1 MWHDGEKKQ
10 WLGNTEM
17 EKPDEKPGNGDV
29 THSGKIVKESKRMI
43 RVYSERVSV
52 NHCVNTQELLPQSQE
67 RVKQYQ
73 L

>member
-1 MWHDGEKKQ
+1 MWPDGEKKQ

-17 EKPDEKPGNGDV
+17 AKPDEKPGNGNV
-29 THSGKIVKESKRMI
+29 THSGKIVKESKRI
-43 RVYSERVSV
+43 YSERLSV

>member
-1 MWHDGEKKQ
+1 MAR
-10 WLGNTEM
+10 WLGNTET

-29 THSGKIVKESKRMI
+29 THSGKTVEESKRTSG
-43 RVYSERVSV
+43 VYSETVSV

-67 RVKQYQ
+67 RAKQYQ